1 MILKTKNVVF
11 YSPDFN
17 MCYSFLMYLQDI
29 YKVTTTT
36 DLHILEVLVKN
47 SELDIAIIDAE
58 PSKKIVE
65 LCSNIHYLKNELP
78 VILTYVFKDQ
88 IKEIETDIRQYVSS
102 IFYKPF
108 DLYEISRKLSA
119 LMLSV

>member
-1 MILKTKNVVF
+1 MIKKTRNVVF

-29 YKVTTTT
+29 YNVTTTT
-36 DLHILEVLVKN
+36 DLKVLEILVSKSDIDLV
-47 SELDIAIIDAE
+47 IIDDE
-58 PSKKIVE
+58 PSKKIE
-65 LCSNIHYLKNELP
+65 ALCKNIRFSNAALP

-88 IKEIETDIRQYVSS
+88 IKEVEADIRQYVSS

-108 DLYEISRKLSA
+108 DLNEISMKLSA
-119 LMLSV
+119 LML

>member
-1 MILKTKNVVF
+1 MKIKTKNVVF

-29 YKVTTTT
+29 YNVTTTT
-36 DLHILEVLVKN
+36 DLQVLDVLVSK
-47 SELDIAIIDAE
+47 SEVDLAIIDAE
-58 PSKKIVE
+58 PSPKIE
-65 LCSNIHYLKNELP
+65 ALCKNINYIKEGLP

-88 IKEIETDIRQYVSS
+88 IKEYESNIRNYVSS

-108 DLYEISRKLSA
+108 DLNEISIKLST
-119 LMLSV
+119 LM